1 MFEVKSHSERVAAVH
16 YSCLRKHVLSC
27 CRYVSLSSV
36 FALVKIDVITSM
48 ILKSENAFPSKFKRR
63 SYGCYL
69 NWKLIS
75 VNLYQRKVKD
85 QLKNP

>member
-1 MFEVKSHSERVAAVH
+1 MFEVKSHSERVAALH
-16 YSCLRKHVLSC
+16 YSCLRKHILSC
-27 CRYVSLSSV
+27 CRYV

-85 QLKNP
+85 KLKNP